1 MKEHK
6 LTASNAHFDRASR
19 VIPGGVNSPV
29 RALRSVG
36 GTPFFAERGEGAW
49 IVDSDGNRYVD
60 YILSYGPMIVG
71 HGHPAVVNAV
81 KEAADRGLSFGAP
94 TVGETELAER
104 ILSALPSMD
113 LVRLVNSG
121 TEATMSAIRVAR
133 GFTGRDTIL
142 KFTGCYHGH
151 ADHLLVKSGSGAA
164 TFGVPDSGGVPLD
177 FAKHTVTVPFN
188 DINAV
193 SETFASHPSGFAAVI
208 LEPVAGNMGCIPP
221 AVGFLEEIRA
231 LCDESGTLLIFD
243 EVMTGFRLGWGCA
256 QRLFDITPDLTC
268 LGKIIG
274 GGMPVGAYG
283 GRREV
288 MECVAPLGP
297 VYQAGTLSGNPLSVA
312 AGIATLDLLSDET
325 AYAALEEMSGALCEG
340 ISAAAEDAGIPV
352 IIHRVG
358 SMFTVF
364 FSEEPI
370 VDMDGTAGCDMER
383 FNQYFHG
390 MRSRGVNL
398 PPSQYE
404 ACFLSTAHDLDAIEH
419 TIAAAAAVFQ
429 EMAAEAGA

>member
-1 MKEHK
+1 MNEHN
-6 LTASNAHFDRASR
+6 LDASNTHFERASR

-71 HGHPAVVNAV
+71 HGEPSVVKSV
-81 KEAADRGLSFGAP
+81 QSAAERGLSFGAP
-94 TVGETELAER
+94 TAGETELAEL
-104 ILSALPSMD
+104 ILSAVPSMD
-113 LVRLVNSG
+113 LIRLVNSG

-164 TFGVPDSGGVPLD
+164 TFGIPDSGGVPAD
-177 FAKHTVTVPFN
+177 FAKHTVSVPFN
-188 DINAV
+188 DLNAV
-193 SETFASHPSGFAAVI
+193 AEAFAANPGGFAAII

-221 AVGFLEEIRA
+221 AVGFLEGLRS
-231 LCDESGTLLIFD
+231 LCDEAGTLLIFD
-243 EVMTGFRLGWGCA
+243 EVMTGFRLGWGSA
-256 QRLFDITPDLTC
+256 QRLFNITPDLTC

-283 GRREV
+283 GRRDV
-288 MECVAPLGP
+288 MECIAPLGP

-312 AGIATLDLLSDET
+312 AGIATLQLLSDET
-325 AYAALEEMSGALCEG
+325 AYEALEEMSGALCEG
-340 ISAAAEDAGIPV
+340 LATAAEEAGIPLV
-352 IIHRVG
+352 IHRVG

-364 FSEEPI
+364 FTEGPI
-370 VDMDGTAGCDMER
+370 QDMDGTAACDMER

-404 ACFLSTAHDLDAIEH
+404 ACFLSTAHDLEAIEH
-419 TIAAAAAVFQ
+419 TIAAATAVFQ
-429 EMAAEAGA
+429 EMAGS